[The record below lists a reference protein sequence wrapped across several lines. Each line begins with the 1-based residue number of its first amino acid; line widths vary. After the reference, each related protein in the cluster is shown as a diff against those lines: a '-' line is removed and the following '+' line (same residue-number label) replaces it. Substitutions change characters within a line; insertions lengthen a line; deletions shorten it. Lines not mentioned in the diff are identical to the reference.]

1 MLVAYRV
8 DAKMLAD
15 KSVEAFPPLQN
26 MSFGSMIMHDN
37 PAAGG
42 NAIEEEEARKAELKA
57 RQQARDLA
65 AHKLELEAAQ
75 QKMADEVRRLKQQ
88 GKVDDLKNRDKEP
101 RKKGKSHAKKA
112 RREFNAQ
119 QVGDDITDVNL

>member
-1 MLVAYRV
+1 
-8 DAKMLAD
+8 
-15 KSVEAFPPLQN
+15 

-37 PAAGG
+37 PSAGG
-42 NAIEEEEARKAELKA
+42 NAFEEEEARKAEMKA

-65 AHKLELEAAQ
+65 AHKLEMEAAQ

-88 GKVDDLKNRDKEP
+88 GKVDDLKKGGTKP
-101 RKKGKSHAKKA
+101 RRKGKGHGKKA